1 MTRGRRGRRR
11 EARPS
16 ARLEMRVGV
25 GWGGARVARAHGRMG
40 AWAHGHIGASAHR
53 HIGASAHRRIGASA
67 HRRIGASAHRHAAVW
82 P

>member
-25 GWGGARVARAHGRMG
+25 GWGGARVARAHGR
-40 AWAHGHIGASAHR
+40 IGTW
-53 HIGASAHRRIGASA
+53 AHRRIGASA
-67 HRRIGASAHRHAAVW
+67 HRRIGASAHRHIGTSAHRHIGTSAHRHIGTS
-82 P
+82 

>member
-25 GWGGARVARAHGRMG
+25 GWGGARAGPCAWAHGRM
-40 AWAHGHIGASAHR
+40 GASAHR
-53 HIGASAHRRIGASA
+53 HIGTSAHRRIGASA